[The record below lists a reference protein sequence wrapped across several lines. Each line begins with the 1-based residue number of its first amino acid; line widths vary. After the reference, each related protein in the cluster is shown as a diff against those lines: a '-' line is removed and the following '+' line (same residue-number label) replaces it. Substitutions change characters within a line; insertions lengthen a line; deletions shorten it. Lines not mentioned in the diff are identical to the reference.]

1 MPTEL
6 PDLTDSG
13 PASRSSGGLTCAA
26 LAKHEQRT
34 EVVERRQFNCPQHG
48 TFWKKC
54 CARKPVAHCPECK
67 SGTDEDGPKY
77 VAIPKEEERGR
88 GLFKCGVCGN
98 QWTSNTACRG
108 LAQYCQGKGCHAID
122 HQIGT
127 FPHQMRPQLPRWKL
141 KERREAAAAH
151 RQERMNNGGGGGAG
165 GNGAV
170 AGGGGGELEAI
181 AEDCDVSEP
190 SEKAEAKAEA
200 KATAK
205 AVGEPQP
212 QAGAAATADTGKVST
227 VPPTIAAQA
236 APNKSPP
243 LSYLAVASGEASGG
257 MRGGDVTLNGRD
269 GDVVGE
275 GGMAAYAASDLMN
288 GRGNNKGMGGGKGGV
303 GSGPNAQ
310 LNPFANGGGGGG
322 MQLPMGGGGGGGGGE
337 VPVNGD
343 GKPLQ
348 SLPTA
353 SMAGF
358 GGGSNMT
365 SRGGW
370 GRGRGGGGVSGRGGG
385 GAGKGGGMKG
395 GGGGGGV
402 PVAFGGLRD
411 HFCSGCATGAC
422 RRPPPLSRVHIPT
435 GSTAVHSLSTR
446 TWSTNGSIAFTEG
459 SSNSLF
465 LPRATMR
472 AF

>member
-1 MPTEL
+1 MAGLTCSACKRPDLQEKDFGPQPTHIKAQPAVSFAAPVRGVPCRPEKRRPPAKRPATTKTFFSADDPLSDDDDFEDDLVAAGLEDEDVPTEL

-151 RQERMNNGGGGGAG
+151 RQERMNNGGGGGGG

-190 SEKAEAKAEA
+190 
-200 KATAK
+200 
-205 AVGEPQP
+205 
-212 QAGAAATADTGKVST
+212 
-227 VPPTIAAQA
+227 
-236 APNKSPP
+236 
-243 LSYLAVASGEASGG
+243 
-257 MRGGDVTLNGRD
+257 
-269 GDVVGE
+269 
-275 GGMAAYAASDLMN
+275 
-288 GRGNNKGMGGGKGGV
+288 
-303 GSGPNAQ
+303 
-310 LNPFANGGGGGG
+310 
-322 MQLPMGGGGGGGGGE
+322 
-337 VPVNGD
+337 
-343 GKPLQ
+343 
-348 SLPTA
+348 
-353 SMAGF
+353 
-358 GGGSNMT
+358 
-365 SRGGW
+365 
-370 GRGRGGGGVSGRGGG
+370 
-385 GAGKGGGMKG
+385 
-395 GGGGGGV
+395 
-402 PVAFGGLRD
+402 
-411 HFCSGCATGAC
+411 
-422 RRPPPLSRVHIPT
+422 
-435 GSTAVHSLSTR
+435 
-446 TWSTNGSIAFTEG
+446 
-459 SSNSLF
+459 
-465 LPRATMR
+465 
-472 AF
+472 